1 MKRRLLPLLAAFALL
16 LGAAVM
22 PGARAAAQENDPPR
36 ISLADFKALL
46 ASGAPVTVLDVR
58 GPSPTKI
65 KGAIHI
71 PLADLESRLSEIPRD
86 RPIVTY
92 CA

>member
-1 MKRRLLPLLAAFALL
+1 MRRKILPLFVLAALALS
-16 LGAAVM
+16 GA
-22 PGARAAAQENDPPR
+22 PARAQGEVER

-46 ASGAPVTVLDVR
+46 ASKAPVTILDVR

-65 KGAIHI
+65 KGAVHI
-71 PLADLESRLSEIPRD
+71 PLDQLESRADEIPRD
-86 RPIVTY
+86 RPVVTY

>member
-1 MKRRLLPLLAAFALL
+1 MRRKFLPLFVLAALVL
-16 LGAAVM
+16 SGA
-22 PGARAAAQENDPPR
+22 PARGQEEVER
-36 ISLADFKALL
+36 ITLADFKALL
-46 ASGAPVTVLDVR
+46 ASNAPVTILDVR

-65 KGAIHI
+65 KGAVHI
-71 PLADLESRLSEIPRD
+71 PLDQLESRLDEIPRD